1 MYLTLL
7 YYYKTL
13 SLYPSFISA
22 LLFFRTEVTLEDC
35 SVCKDCPKQDPN
47 PLTAALSA
55 LFSGGSCKQRCDL
68 CGFCGDTASNL
79 FGGLGG
85 LGNLGNFGN
94 FGNFG
99 GNGGSGG
106 NLDQCR
112 FCKPGPNDP
121 SGSKACTEDC
131 EKGEPI
137 CKGPCQTQCKDQ

>member
-1 MYLTLL
+1 MGVLIPLCR
-7 YYYKTL
+7 KMVAW
-13 SLYPSFISA
+13 PK
-22 LLFFRTEVTLEDC
+22 LLFFTLLVGLTWGKVVKRQTEVTLEDC
-35 SVCKDCPKQDPN
+35 SVCKDCPKQDLN
-47 PLTAALSA
+47 PLTA
-55 LFSGGSCKQRCDL
+55 LFLGGSCKQRCDL
-68 CGFCGDTASNL
+68 C
-79 FGGLGG
+79 GGLGG

-99 GNGGSGG
+99 GNGGNSG

-137 CKGPCQTQCKDQ
+137 CNGPCKTQC